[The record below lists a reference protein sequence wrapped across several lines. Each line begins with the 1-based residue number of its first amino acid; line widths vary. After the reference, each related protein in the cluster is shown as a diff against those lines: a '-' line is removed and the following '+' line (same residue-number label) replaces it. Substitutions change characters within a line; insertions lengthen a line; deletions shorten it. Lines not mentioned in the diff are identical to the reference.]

1 MEFFTATQSTWF
13 LIGPIAKGL
22 GFVMNGIYE
31 AINWIGLPNIG
42 LAVILFTIVIK
53 ALLVPLSIKQQKTAK
68 LQAIMQ
74 PELQAVQ
81 AKYKGKTDNAS
92 MMAQQTETKEIYAK
106 YGTSMTGGCL
116 QLIIQMP
123 ILLALYQVII
133 KLPGYI
139 NRLYTMF
146 EGVAAKLMGIEG
158 YAKNAELISLAAQN
172 TVTKAE
178 NLTDVKY
185 VIDMMYN
192 FSPAEW
198 TTFLNIFNNPELTE
212 AYKYIQPAIRQTTFF
227 LGIDLTMTPW
237 ELIWKSGIWWAVFIP
252 ILAGLFQWLSTRLSQ
267 AGNPQRSSTE
277 DNTNPL
283 GGSMKIMNVLFPVM
297 SVVFCF
303 MFNGGIGIY
312 WVASSLVQLII
323 QLLVNAYMNKVDIN
337 AMVKKNVDK
346 MNAKRIKKGQK
357 PIKMKNVTVAAQNL
371 EAQRKAENALKESL
385 KEEQQQ
391 ATDYYEST
399 STAKKGSLA
408 EKAGMVRQYEERQK
422 ELKSGKK

>member
-1 MEFFTATQSTWF
+1 
-13 LIGPIAKGL
+13 
-22 GFVMNGIYE
+22 
-31 AINWIGLPNIG
+31 
-42 LAVILFTIVIK
+42 
-53 ALLVPLSIKQQKTAK
+53 
-68 LQAIMQ
+68 
-74 PELQAVQ
+74 
-81 AKYKGKTDNAS
+81 
-92 MMAQQTETKEIYAK
+92 
-106 YGTSMTGGCL
+106 
-116 QLIIQMP
+116 
-123 ILLALYQVII
+123 
-133 KLPGYI
+133 
-139 NRLYTMF
+139 MF
-146 EGVAAKLMGIEG
+146 EGVAMKLMSIEG
-158 YAKNAELISLAAQN
+158 YAENAELISLAAKN

-198 TTFLNIFNNPELTE
+198 TGFLNIFNNAELTS
-212 AYKYIQPAIRQTTFF
+212 AYESVAPTIRQITTF
-227 LGIDLTMTPW
+227 LGIDLTRTPW
-237 ELIWKSGIWWAVFIP
+237 ELVTSMSEKPWVWWAVFIP
-252 ILAGLFQWLSTRLSQ
+252 IFAGLFQWLSTRLSQ
-267 AGNPQRSSTE
+267 AGNPQRNNTQDS
-277 DNTNPL
+277 TNPL
-283 GGSMKIMNVLFPVM
+283 GGSMKIMNILFPIM

-357 PIKMKNVTVAAQNL
+357 PIKMQNVTVAAQNL
-371 EAQRKAENALKESL
+371 EEQKKAEAALKESL

-391 ATDYYEST
+391 ATNYYEST